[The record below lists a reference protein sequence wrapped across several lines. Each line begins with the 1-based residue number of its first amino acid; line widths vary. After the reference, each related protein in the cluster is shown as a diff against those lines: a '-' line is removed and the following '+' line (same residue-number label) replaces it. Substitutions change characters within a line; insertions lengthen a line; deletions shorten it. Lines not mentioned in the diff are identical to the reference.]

1 MIELKDV
8 SIYSGLYDLK
18 RCECFKDINVYDFIE
33 QNDITDLEK
42 LELMRIE
49 AFEEYKEKGI
59 KSILLNRE
67 LLQLIQSYKNLIE
80 KDNQRGYE
88 KKVYQIDE
96 GPFLYNHNYNQDLVD
111 KNVYGKDLLFQT
123 PLHYSSTKR
132 QIEEYSI
139 YMLKQ
144 YLTHCTCYGRN
155 ELERRCRNYGD
166 KTTSALAQSINFYN
180 KQIERQAQYYNPNIH
195 NESDIFYLNQEE
207 KRILVE
213 DQIREITDYLVD
225 IAQQCIW
232 GEMNETNKKDFIAL
246 AHKNTR
252 LGLEYREKFVNA
264 IGNYVTLDEA
274 KQGLIKTKTIDR
286 FILK

>member
-1 MIELKDV
+1 M
-8 SIYSGLYDLK
+8 
-18 RCECFKDINVYDFIE
+18 FF
-33 QNDITDLEK
+33 TW
-42 LELMRIE
+42 
-49 AFEEYKEKGI
+49 
-59 KSILLNRE
+59 
-67 LLQLIQSYKNLIE
+67 
-80 KDNQRGYE
+80 
-88 KKVYQIDE
+88 
-96 GPFLYNHNYNQDLVD
+96 
-111 KNVYGKDLLFQT
+111 
-123 PLHYSSTKR
+123 
-132 QIEEYSI
+132 
-139 YMLKQ
+139 
-144 YLTHCTCYGRN
+144 RN

-195 NESDIFYLNQEE
+195 NEADIFYLNQEE

-225 IAQQCIW
+225 TAQQCIW
-232 GEMNETNKKDFIAL
+232 GEMNETNKKEFIAL